1 MVHNLFNWFAVDYPN
16 IKPLLFLLKK
26 NCNPAIFKF
35 SVPPSPRIVTVVPA
49 KEYKYLIIKKAKHA
63 LVDCVLPEV
72 SFLCH

>member
-35 SVPPSPRIVTVVPA
+35 SVPGSPRIVTVVPA
-49 KEYKYLIIKKAKHA
+49 NEYKYLITKKAKHA
-63 LVDCVLPEV
+63 LFACVLLEV
-72 SFLCH
+72 SFFCH